1 MASPASVASLG
12 SVRPSPSAIF
22 EVGPSNGA
30 LPRCRVMSRV
40 SFTTVPVRWSYVR
53 GGVRNCM
60 VSTGL
65 VEDKGITVSSNSDI
79 RETSN
84 GSTST
89 SSSNSSGLS
98 SGDLVLK
105 PAPKPALIRPSAPTP
120 VVPPQRVPPKK
131 ELDRQKLAESLDEAL
146 EKAEKLETKPPI
158 KPFIREVRNNSRNNV
173 VSRPGTS
180 QQGANTSVKNPN
192 AFKSVWRKGET
203 VAPMQQKVVKE
214 VPKVEI
220 QREVQIVQEPEQE
233 KVDTLTESPKP
244 EGIPI
249 TNSLAK
255 PPPMILPP
263 RPQAPP
269 KLQSKPSVAPPVA
282 PIPVRK
288 PDVLKEHKG
297 PILVDK
303 YAAKKPAAD
312 PLDPAEAE
320 ELLHTKPTKELQQP
334 RQGQVDTTRRK
345 SEEKGRGS
353 HKKLQGG
360 ASVDIDEE
368 ELPPKDKAVTSMPA
382 KRGVRRRRRM
392 MSKEARRQDE
402 EDAEPV
408 KAEIIEVGEEGMPLE
423 ELAETLAVTRMEL
436 LNLLFLRG
444 IPLET
449 ANILNRDMVKMVCE
463 EYEVEVL
470 DAGAKFMEMAKK
482 KEMLDEEDLDSLET
496 RPPVITIMGH
506 VDHGKTT
513 LLDYIRKSKVVASE
527 AGGITQGIGA
537 YKVLVPVDGEQQ
549 TCVFLDTPGHEAFG
563 AMRARGAR
571 VTDIA
576 IIVVAADDGVRPQTN
591 EAIAHAKAAGVPI
604 IIAINKI
611 DREGASADKVMQELA
626 NVGVVPEAWGG
637 DVPMVKISALKGENI
652 DELLETVML
661 VAEIQELKAN
671 PHRNAKGTVVEAG
684 LEKSKGPVATLIVQN
699 GTLKRGGI
707 VVCGEAFGKV
717 RAMFDDRGSRVDEA
731 GPSYAVQVIGLSS
744 VPVAGDE
751 FEVVESLDVAR
762 SKAEKY
768 SEALRT
774 QRISSKSGE
783 VKASLSAI
791 AAQVLGGNE
800 LGLDSHQLNI
810 VLKVDVQGSIE
821 AIRHAVQ
828 ALPQDNVTLKFVL
841 QAPGD
846 VAISDVDLALASE
859 AVILGFNVKAPGS
872 VKVHAEKNNVE
883 IRLYRVIYDMIDDLR
898 KSMEGLLELGEEQEP
913 IGLAEVQAVFSRGS
927 GKAAGC
933 MVTEGKVTKDCDI
946 NVKRKGKT
954 IYTGKIDS
962 LRRVKED
969 VKEMSIGQECG
980 IGVNDFDDWEEGD
993 VIEAFNIVKKQR
1005 TLEEASATFEAALAQ
1020 AGLK

>member
-1 MASPASVASLG
+1 MASPASLASLG
-12 SVRPSPSAIF
+12 SLRPSPSAIF

-30 LPRCRVMSRV
+30 LLRYRVMSRV
-40 SFTTVPVRWSYVR
+40 SFTTLPVRWSYVR

-65 VEDKGITVSSNSDI
+65 VEDKGTNVSSNSDL
-79 RETSN
+79 RESSN
-84 GSTST
+84 GTTST
-89 SSSNSSGLS
+89 SSSNNSGLS
-98 SGDLVLK
+98 SGDFVLK
-105 PAPKPALIRPSAPTP
+105 PAPKPTLVRPSAPAP
-120 VVPPQRVPPKK
+120 VVPPQRVAPKV

-146 EKAEKLETKPPI
+146 EKAEKLETKPPFR
-158 KPFIREVRNNSRNNV
+158 PFIREFRNNSRNNV
-173 VSRPGTS
+173 VSRPATS
-180 QQGANTSVKNPN
+180 QRGANTPVQNPN

-203 VAPMQQKVVKE
+203 VAPVEQKVVKE

-220 QREVQIVQEPEQE
+220 QREVQIVQEPERE
-233 KVDTLTESPKP
+233 KKDTLTESPKP

-249 TNSLAK
+249 ANSLAK

-288 PDVLKEHKG
+288 PDALKERKG
-297 PILVDK
+297 PVLIDK
-303 YAAKKPAAD
+303 YAAKRPAAD
-312 PLDPAEAE
+312 PLDPEEAE
-320 ELLHTKPTKELQQP
+320 ELPHTKPTKELQQP
-334 RQGQVDTTRRK
+334 RRGLVDTSRRK
-345 SEEKGRGS
+345 SEEKDRVS
-353 HKKLQGG
+353 RKQLQGG
-360 ASVDIDEE
+360 SRGIDRD
-368 ELPPKDKAVTSMPA
+368 ELPPIDMTNPGMPA

-392 MSKEARRQDE
+392 MSREARRQGE

-423 ELAETLAVTRMEL
+423 ELAETLAVTRVEL
-436 LNLLFLRG
+436 LDLLFTRG

-576 IIVVAADDGVRPQTN
+576 IIVVAADDGFRPQTN

-611 DREGASADKVMQELA
+611 DREGANADKVMQELA
-626 NVGVVPEAWGG
+626 NFGVVPEAWGG

-661 VAEIQELKAN
+661 VAELQELKAN

-699 GTLKRGGI
+699 GTLKRGDI

-717 RAMFDDRGSRVDEA
+717 RAMFDDRGTRVDEA
-731 GPSYAVQVIGLSS
+731 GPSYAVQVIGLNS

-762 SKAEKY
+762 SKAEKFA
-768 SEALRT
+768 EALRI
-774 QRISSKSGE
+774 QQISSKSGE
-783 VKASLSAI
+783 VKASLSSI
-791 AAQVLGGNE
+791 AAQVLGGKQP
-800 LGLDSHQLNI
+800 GLDRHQLNI

-828 ALPQDNVTLKFVL
+828 ALPQNNVHLKFVL

-859 AVILGFNVKAPGS
+859 AVILGFNARAPGS
-872 VKVHAEKNNVE
+872 VKVYAEKNNVE

-946 NVKRKGKT
+946 HVKRKGET
-954 IYTGKIDS
+954 IHTGKINS

-969 VKEMSIGQECG
+969 VKEISVGQECG
-980 IGVNDFDDWEEGD
+980 IGVNDFNDWEEGD
-993 VIEAFNIVKKQR
+993 VIEAFNTVKKQR
-1005 TLEEASATFEAALAQ
+1005 TLEEASAKVEAALAQ
-1020 AGLK
+1020 AGLR